1 MLLDRRKMLAAT
13 AGLAFLPAA
22 PDMAGPLARRAFVFE
37 PEKGVGEIVSAVIE
51 QRFGVEVDF
60 EHLSEARA
68 RSLVDRHPQAY
79 GAIYWRSMAV
89 HGEADLW
96 SPRRAARIIYPYT
109 VRELVGEIE
118 AVTDWIRSAGTP
130 RR

>member
-1 MLLDRRKMLAAT
+1 MLLDRRKILAAI

-22 PDMAGPLARRAFVFE
+22 PEMVRPLARRAFVFE

-51 QRFGVEVDF
+51 QRFSVEVDF
-60 EHLSEARA
+60 EHVSEARA

-96 SPRRAARIIYPYT
+96 SPLRVARIIYPYT
-109 VRELVGEIE
+109 VGQLVNEVE
-118 AVTDWIRSAGTP
+118 AITDWTRSAGTL